1 MHKALKRLKGDTGRV
16 LRDLRRHLNDITTG
30 PLRDQS
36 IAKLTLVS
44 QRLCQQPKGSDKICA
59 LHAPEVGCISKG
71 KARVRY
77 EFGRKVSITTTLDP
91 ILNGGFVLDMRSFA
105 GNPYDGHTLAPAL
118 EQVEIRRTPRAVP
131 PERHHRPLSGM

>member
-1 MHKALKRLKGDTGRV
+1 MHKALKKLRGDTGRV
-16 LRDLRRHLNDITTG
+16 LRDLRRHLDDMTTG
-30 PLRDQS
+30 PLRNQS

-77 EFGRKVSITTTLDP
+77 EFGREVSITMT
-91 ILNGGFVLDMRSFA
+91 
-105 GNPYDGHTLAPAL
+105 L
-118 EQVEIRRTPRAVP
+118 EQVEILTDQPPDLAVVDRGYRGHGVAAP
-131 PERHHRPLSGM
+131 SSPKSAT